1 MGGQIVEHETTRQ
14 PVKTQDFGVI
24 RELPK
29 YLRNLQADNPENYQV
44 NLFAIYEQR
53 RQEFIDQDFSAA
65 RIVKLLQNEYETRLS
80 DKDVR
85 NLYGWAKEDYNR
97 KRGIKPEIKP
107 RITVAALMAG
117 NIQVFRVDSEE
128 DPNDFES

>member
-65 RIVKLLQNEYETRLS
+65 RIIKLLQNEYETRLS

>member
-1 MGGQIVEHETTRQ
+1 MGGQIVEHEMTRQ
-14 PVKTQDFGVI
+14 PVKTQDFGAI

-29 YLRNLQADNPENYQV
+29 YLSALQADNPENYTI

-53 RQEFIDQDFSAA
+53 RQEFIDQDLSPA

-80 DKDVR
+80 DRDIR

-97 KRGIKPEIKP
+97 KRGIKPEIKS
-107 RITVAALMAG
+107 RITVAALMSG
-117 NIQVFRVDSEE
+117 NIQVYSADTEE
-128 DPNDFES
+128 DADAES

>member
-14 PVKTQDFGVI
+14 PVKTQDFGAI

-29 YLRNLQADNPENYQV
+29 YLGDLQADNPENYEV

-53 RQEFIDQDFSAA
+53 RQEFIDQGLSPA
-65 RIVKLLQNEYETRLS
+65 RILKLLQSEYETRLNN
-80 DKDVR
+80 KDIR

-97 KRGIKPEIKP
+97 ARGIKPEIKT
-107 RITVAALMAG
+107 RITVASLMSG
-117 NIQVFRVDSEE
+117 NIQVYRFDNEE
-128 DPNDFES
+128 DIDDD